1 MLSQKREF
9 TVTDAYHFNRRNAL
23 LWILS
28 HIWRYRIYAATTF
41 VMFVLTYTAFS
52 QSSIFFGRA
61 VEAVVTDGDRSQLL
75 NIALIILF
83 LRVVDGLCSLIG
95 SLAGE
100 VVSQNFE
107 ADARQEL
114 YASLL
119 EKSQTF
125 HDRQR
130 VGDIMARA
138 TEDVRQLN
146 GMISPGVNFIYETVL
161 GFLIPITLIGFIDW
175 RLMAVPLV
183 FTVVYIIAV
192 ADYFKRL
199 SPVITNQRV
208 EFGLMN
214 ATLEESISGIE
225 VVKASTT
232 EDFERMKFHRKA
244 KAFRDYFVK
253 QGQIEAA
260 YLPILLYSISFGLVF
275 LHGVILYLDNGIS
288 LGDLIALMG
297 VYNVV
302 SFPAFVSLFSLS
314 LLQNGYAGAKRIL
327 NIINS
332 ETELDQNKT
341 GLSKP
346 VEGEITFE
354 NVSFGY
360 VPDRPVLS
368 NVSFTVKPGQTVAI
382 VGQTGSGKS
391 SLTQLVNRAYDVDQG
406 RVLIDG
412 VDVREWDL
420 ESLRP
425 QISKIEQDIF
435 LFSRTVAENIAFG
448 APDTPQAQIEAAAK
462 SAQAHDF
469 IMSFQDGYATM
480 IGERGVTLS
489 GGQRQRIA
497 LARAFLSN
505 PRILILDDSTSAIDS
520 ATEDEIQKALLKMQ
534 EGRTTLLIT
543 HRLSQIRWADHI
555 LVLERG
561 ALVAA
566 GSHEDLLQTS
576 PLYRRIFARYDAAL
590 PPLDPSITSEQPV
603 AETMQ

>member
-9 TVTDAYHFNRRNAL
+9 TVTDTYSFNRRNAL
-23 LWILS
+23 MWILS
-28 HIWRYRIYAATTF
+28 HIWRYRIYALTTF
-41 VMFVLTYTAFS
+41 VLYVVTYMAFS
-52 QSSIFFGRA
+52 QSSVFFGRA
-61 VEAVVTDGDRSQLL
+61 VEAVVTDGDRSQLFTFAA
-75 NIALIILF
+75 IVLF
-83 LRVVDGLCSLIG
+83 LRFIDGLASLIG

-100 VVSQNFE
+100 VVAQRFE

-138 TEDVRQLN
+138 TEDMRQLN
-146 GMISPGVNFIYETVL
+146 GMVSPGIYFIYETVL
-161 GFLIPITLIGFIDW
+161 GFLIPITIIGFIDW

-183 FTVVYIIAV
+183 FTVVYVVAV
-192 ADYFKRL
+192 SDYFKRL
-199 SPVITNQRV
+199 SPVITNQRA

-232 EDFERMKFHRKA
+232 EEFERLKFKRKA

-260 YLPILLYSISFGLVF
+260 YMPILLYSISVGLIF
-275 LHGVILYLDNGIS
+275 LHGISLYSGNQIS
-288 LGDLIALMG
+288 LGDLVAVMG
-297 VYNVV
+297 VYGVV
-302 SFPAFVSLFSLS
+302 SFPAFISLFSLS
-314 LLQNGYAGAKRIL
+314 LLQNGFASATRIL

-332 ETELDQNKT
+332 ETELDQNES
-341 GLSKP
+341 GISQP
-346 VEGEITFE
+346 VEGEIVFE

-360 VPDRPVLS
+360 TPDRPVLS
-368 NVSFTVKPGQTVAI
+368 NVSFTVRPGQTVAI

-412 VDVREWDL
+412 VDVRDWNL
-420 ESLRP
+420 ASLRQ

-448 APDTPQAQIEAAAK
+448 APDTPQEQIEAAAK
-462 SAQAHDF
+462 AAQAHDF
-469 IMSFQDGYATM
+469 ILSFQDGYETM

-561 ALVAA
+561 ELVAS
-566 GSHEDLLQTS
+566 GSHEDLLRTS
-576 PLYRRIFARYDAAL
+576 AHYRRIFARYDVAL
-590 PPLDPSITSEQPV
+590 PPLEADKATQPV
-603 AETMQ
+603 VETVQ